1 MYHEHLWFQI
11 DAPVENETDV
21 ESDIHNIDS
30 SSPEKGFK
38 GE

>member
-1 MYHEHLWFQI
+1 MYCKHLWFQI
-11 DAPVENETDV
+11 DSPLENETDV
-21 ESDIHNIDS
+21 ESDAHNFDS